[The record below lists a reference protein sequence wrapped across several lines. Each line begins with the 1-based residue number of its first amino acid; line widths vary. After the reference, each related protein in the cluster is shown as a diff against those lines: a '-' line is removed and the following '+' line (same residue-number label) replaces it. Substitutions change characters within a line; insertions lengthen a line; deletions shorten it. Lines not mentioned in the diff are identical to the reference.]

1 MSKPKEYWKKR
12 FEQLETASNS
22 YAREIFHQIEPAFN
36 RALREIESQI
46 QTWYAR
52 IAINNKVSIQE
63 ARKLLSANELKEFKW
78 DVNEYI
84 KYGKENKI
92 NHLWMKELENTSAK
106 VHISRLEALKIR
118 TQQAAEVAFG
128 NELDSVDMM
137 ARNIFTKDYYH
148 TIFELQKGFEIAW
161 NIGQIDER
169 KLEKIIVKPWAADG
183 KNFSDRIWESRT
195 QLVSELHNQ
204 LTRTC
209 ILGKAPD
216 DAISAISKKF
226 KTSKSQAGR
235 LVMTEQA
242 YFHSVAQQE
251 AFNDLEV
258 EEFEIVAT
266 LDTSTSE
273 ICRELDG
280 KVFSMKHYQ
289 VGVTA
294 PPFHPW
300 CRSVTAPYFADD
312 TNSMRAMRSKKE
324 KTEYISAN
332 IKYNEWYDKYV
343 AEKPVNIQLFG
354 EKKIKLTLSE
364 EGAIRRY
371 KSPGEE
377 MYQLNRKLRENEKLT
392 EEEKEWSKNLDSL
405 LKKMPYYKGEVSRC
419 LTFKTNKELNE
430 FLYSHAPGKIMTY
443 EAYTSVS
450 TGELFNEKSQ
460 VILKIHSTK
469 ARDVRWAGLPEDES
483 IYERGCKFKVIDVY
497 FNKEAKI
504 IMELEEV
511 ND

>member
-22 YAREIFHQIEPAFN
+22 YGREIFHQIEPAFD

-92 NHLWMKELENTSAK
+92 NHLWMKELENASAK

-137 ARNIFTKDYYH
+137 VRNIFTKDYYH

-209 ILGKAPD
+209 ILGKAPG

-226 KTSKSQAGR
+226 NTSKSQAGR

-273 ICRELDG
+273 ICREMDG

-312 TNSMRAMRSKKE
+312 TNSMRVMRSKKG
-324 KTEYISAN
+324 KTEYIPAD

-343 AEKPVNIQLFG
+343 VEKPVNIQLFG
-354 EKKIKLTLSE
+354 EKEVKGSFNIETFNILEKEFGKLNTDKVILRNERIEHIKERHPEIVEIIKKYSKDIIENPDYILKDSKNIDTIWLIKEIDKDRINTVIKLSIKEKQEHEGYLNSIITGYSVTEKRLEKHLS
-364 EGAIRRY
+364 
-371 KSPGEE
+371 K
-377 MYQLNRKLRENEKLT
+377 
-392 EEEKEWSKNLDSL
+392 
-405 LKKMPYYKGEVSRC
+405 
-419 LTFKTNKELNE
+419 
-430 FLYSHAPGKIMTY
+430 
-443 EAYTSVS
+443 
-450 TGELFNEKSQ
+450 
-460 VILKIHSTK
+460 LKILYK
-469 ARDVRWAGLPEDES
+469 NGR
-483 IYERGCKFKVIDVY
+483 K
-497 FNKEAKI
+497 
-504 IMELEEV
+504 
-511 ND
+511 

>member
-1 MSKPKEYWKKR
+1 MSKPKEYWKER

-22 YAREIFHQIEPAFN
+22 YGREIFHQIEPAFN

-92 NHLWMKELENTSAK
+92 NHLWMKELENASAK
-106 VHISRLEALKIR
+106 IHISRLEALKIR

-148 TIFELQKGFEIAW
+148 TIFELQKGFKIAW

-226 KTSKSQAGR
+226 NTSKSQAGR

-273 ICRELDG
+273 ICREMDG

-312 TNSMRAMRSKKE
+312 TNSMRAMRSKKG
-324 KTEYISAN
+324 KTEYIPAD
-332 IKYNEWYDKYV
+332 IKYNEWYDKYI

-354 EKKIKLTLSE
+354 EKGIKYSDE
-364 EGAIRRY
+364 EIRALNNY
-371 KSPGEE
+371 ISPASIR
-377 MYQLNRKLRENEKLT
+377 LNEKLRNGDVLT
-392 EEEKEWSKNLDSL
+392 EDDKEWIKNLDKAL
-405 LKKMPYYKGEVSRC
+405 DKTP
-419 LTFKTNKELNE
+419 TFKGHLIRDVEIRNKAALSKFIKEHEIDKIVKYHQYISTSSKNSYNDYANIRIYIVNSTKGKNIINFNKEE
-430 FLYSHAPGKIMTY
+430 TEVLYKKDCS
-443 EAYTSVS
+443 
-450 TGELFNEKSQ
+450 
-460 VILKIHSTK
+460 
-469 ARDVRWAGLPEDES
+469 
-483 IYERGCKFKVIDVY
+483 FKVIGVKYD
-497 FNKEAKI
+497 KEKDKYEIA
-504 IMELEEV
+504 LEET
-511 ND
+511 DE